1 MCAAGAI
8 RINLGRMG
16 KPIVLTRRADV
27 RAWCKEARARGGVG
41 FVPTMGAL
49 HAGHR
54 SLAAAS
60 RARGLETLVSIF
72 VNPTQF
78 GPNEDF
84 DRYPRDLDG
93 DVASLESEGVAAVFA
108 PSVDE
113 MYPPGDRTTV
123 SVREVTEG
131 FCGRF
136 RPGHFDGVATIVAR
150 LFATVGESTAFFG
163 RKDYQQVAVIRRM
176 TLDLGL
182 PVEVVPCP
190 TLRDPDGLAMSS
202 RNRYLAPES
211 RHRALSLARGL
222 HAAHAA
228 YAAGERRADELMRLA
243 HEEVASCM
251 DRIDYVEL
259 GDALSL
265 APLAGKTLT
274 GNAVLAIAAHLGGTR
289 LIDNLVLGEDPSP
302 FAGVSP

>member
-1 MCAAGAI
+1 
-8 RINLGRMG
+8 MG
-16 KPIVLTRRADV
+16 KPVILTRRAEV
-27 RAWCKEARARGGVG
+27 RAWCNDARTRGGVG

-84 DRYPRDLDG
+84 DRYPRDLDA

-123 SVREVTEG
+123 CVRELSAG
-131 FCGRF
+131 FCGAH
-136 RPGHFDGVATIVAR
+136 RPGHFVGVATIVAR
-150 LFATVGESTAFFG
+150 LVATVGESTSCFG
-163 RKDYQQVAVIRRM
+163 SKDYQQVAVIRRM

-190 TLRDPDGLAMSS
+190 TLRDADGLAMSS

-211 RHRALSLARGL
+211 RTRALSLARGL

-228 YAAGERRADELMRLA
+228 YASGERRADELVRLA
-243 HEEVASCM
+243 HDEVSAAM
-251 DRIDYVEL
+251 DRIDDVEA

-274 GNAVLAIAAHLGGTR
+274 GPAVIAIAGHLGGTR

-302 FAGVSP
+302 LRGGRS

>member
-1 MCAAGAI
+1 
-8 RINLGRMG
+8 MG
-16 KPIVLTRRADV
+16 KPVILTRRAEV
-27 RAWCKEARARGGVG
+27 RAWCKEVRTRGGVG

-84 DRYPRDLDG
+84 DCYPRDLDA

-108 PSVDE
+108 PSVEE
-113 MYPPGDRTTV
+113 MYPPGDRTSV
-123 SVREVTEG
+123 IVRELTDG

-136 RPGHFDGVATIVAR
+136 RPGHFEGVATVVAR
-150 LFATVGESTAFFG
+150 LFAMVGESTAFFG

-182 PVEVVPCP
+182 PVELVPCP

-211 RHRALSLARGL
+211 RQRALALARGL
-222 HAAHAA
+222 HAAHEA
-228 YAAGERRADELMRLA
+228 YAAGERRADELVRRA
-243 HEEVASCM
+243 HAEVSVAM
-251 DRIDYVEL
+251 DRVDYVEL

-265 APLAGKTLT
+265 APLAGKNLERP
-274 GNAVLAIAAHLGGTR
+274 AVLAIAAHLGGTR

-302 FAGVSP
+302 FHGGAS

>member
-1 MCAAGAI
+1 
-8 RINLGRMG
+8 MG
-16 KPIVLTRRADV
+16 EPMILRTRAEV
-27 RAWCKEARARGGVG
+27 RAWCNDARARGGVG

-54 SLAAAS
+54 SLAAAA

-84 DRYPRDLDG
+84 DRYPRDLEADI
-93 DVASLESEGVAAVFA
+93 ASLEPEGVAAVFA

-113 MYPPGDRTTV
+113 MYPPGDCTTV
-123 SVREVTEG
+123 RVRQLTEG

-150 LFATVGESTAFFG
+150 LFATVGPCTAFFG

-182 PVEVVPCP
+182 PVHVVPCP

-211 RHRALSLARGL
+211 RQRALALARGL
-222 HAAHAA
+222 HAAHTA
-228 YAAGERRADELMRLA
+228 YASGERRADELVRLA
-243 HEEVASCM
+243 HAEVAASM

-265 APLAGKTLT
+265 APLAGTTL
-274 GNAVLAIAAHLGGTR
+274 GAPAVLAIAAHLGTTR

-302 FAGVSP
+302 FHGVSP

>member
-1 MCAAGAI
+1 
-8 RINLGRMG
+8 MG
-16 KPIVLTRRADV
+16 KPVILTRRAEV
-27 RAWCKEARARGGVG
+27 RAWCKEARQGRGVG

-84 DRYPRDLDG
+84 DRYPRDLEA

-108 PSVDE
+108 PSVEE

-123 SVREVTEG
+123 SVRELTAG
-131 FCGRF
+131 FCGKF

-211 RHRALSLARGL
+211 RARALALARGL
-222 HAAHAA
+222 HAAHTA
-228 YAAGERRADELMRLA
+228 YASGERRADELVRLA
-243 HEEVASCM
+243 HAEVAAAM

-259 GDALSL
+259 GDAHSL
-265 APLAGKTLT
+265 APLAGKTLEAP
-274 GNAVLAIAAHLGGTR
+274 AVLAIAAHLGGTR

-302 FAGVSP
+302 FGGGAS